1 MIHDYHAY
9 LLYIIILKYNE
20 IYDERE
26 KKAFL
31 LYNVI
36 YNIEL

>member
-9 LLYIIILKYNE
+9 LLYIIILKYKE

-26 KKAFL
+26 KKASL
-31 LYNVI
+31 LYNA
-36 YNIEL
+36 L